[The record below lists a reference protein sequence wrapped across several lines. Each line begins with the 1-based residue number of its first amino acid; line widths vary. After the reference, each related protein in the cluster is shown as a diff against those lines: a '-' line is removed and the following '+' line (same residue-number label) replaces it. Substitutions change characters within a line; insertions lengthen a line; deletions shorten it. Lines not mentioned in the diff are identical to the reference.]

1 MSELLTIKEASD
13 WATEYIGREVTT
25 SNISYLVQYGR
36 VQKIDH
42 NGAVQISVRELMSYY
57 KSYNGKREAR
67 WKEQL
72 GSDLNWHL
80 SFDQYREAETTKH
93 VHRLHPYK
101 GKFIPQLVEYFL
113 DDHKDEFK
121 KEIFFKKG
129 DIVLDP
135 FSGSGTTLVQANELG
150 MHAIGVDVSAFN
162 ALIGNSKVDKYDL
175 KLLKEVTN
183 NISKQL
189 DAFLKNRKIVE
200 FENRLLE
207 ELSVFNNSY
216 FPVPDFKYKVRKGE
230 INDVVYGAEKEKEF
244 QLIFNKLVHEF
255 QVDLRQNKGDKTFL
269 DKWYLQS
276 VREEIDFIF
285 QLVKEI
291 KDLKTK
297 KIVSVILSRTIRSC
311 RATTHSDL
319 ATLIEPV
326 TSPYYCKKHGKICK
340 PLFSVEKWWKSY
352 ARDTINR
359 LTQFDKLRTNTIQY
373 CLTGD
378 SKTIDIGSLIKKRS
392 PELGEI
398 LEQKKIRG
406 IFSSPPYVGLIDY
419 HEQHAYA
426 YDLFGFD
433 RRDELEI
440 GPLFKG
446 KGKAAQESYVE
457 GVAAVLNNC
466 KEYLVDDYDIFLVAN
481 DRNDLYPRIADKAG
495 MKIVNQFKRPVLNR
509 TEKDKNAYSEII
521 FHLKSE
527 L

>member
-359 LTQFDKLRTNTIQY
+359 LTQFDKLRTNT
-373 CLTGD
+373 
-378 SKTIDIGSLIKKRS
+378 
-392 PELGEI
+392 
-398 LEQKKIRG
+398 
-406 IFSSPPYVGLIDY
+406 
-419 HEQHAYA
+419 
-426 YDLFGFD
+426 
-433 RRDELEI
+433 
-440 GPLFKG
+440 
-446 KGKAAQESYVE
+446 
-457 GVAAVLNNC
+457 
-466 KEYLVDDYDIFLVAN
+466 
-481 DRNDLYPRIADKAG
+481 
-495 MKIVNQFKRPVLNR
+495 
-509 TEKDKNAYSEII
+509 
-521 FHLKSE
+521 
-527 L
+527 